1 METLRRMDGDVGLP
15 LDLPPYTQLICQY
28 DSERR
33 ALWYYLYPKPRPCS
47 TYTLAKEIRDLQT
60 RIADYF
66 NDVSEAREQIHYL
79 VAASAT
85 PQVFNLGG
93 DLELFV
99 RLVSQQDRAGL
110 YDYARLAIDVVYH
123 NWTHLGIPSLTT
135 ISLVQGTALGGGF
148 EGALSSNVLIAEESA
163 QMGFPEIL
171 FNLFPGMGG
180 YSLLTRRIEPV
191 RAERLLRS
199 ARQYTARELWE
210 LGVVDVLAPNGE
222 GIQAVNE
229 FIRRR
234 RHSRN
239 GHLAIQQAR
248 ERVMPLTYQE
258 LLEVVEIWVE
268 AAMDLTERDLR
279 VMNQLAAAQM
289 RPAESEEGTRSATVG
304 AMASVHTLVPTAAS
318 AV

>member
-1 METLRRMDGDVGLP
+1 METLRSKDVDVGLP
-15 LDLPPYTQLICQY
+15 LDLPSYTQLICQY

-47 TYTLAKEIRDLQT
+47 TFTLAKELRDLQT
-60 RIADYF
+60 RVADYLA
-66 NDVSEAREQIHYL
+66 DALEARERIHYL
-79 VAASAT
+79 VVASAT

-99 RLVSQQDRAGL
+99 RLISEQDRTGL
-110 YDYARLAIDVVYH
+110 YEYARLAIDVVYH

-163 QMGFPEIL
+163 QLGFPEIL

-199 ARQYTARELWE
+199 GRQHSARELWE
-210 LGVVDVLAPNGE
+210 MGVVDILAPDGE
-222 GIQAVNE
+222 GIHAVNE

-248 ERVMPLTYQE
+248 QRVTPLTYEE
-258 LLEVVEIWVE
+258 LLEVVRIWVE

-279 VMNQLAAAQM
+279 VMSQLAAAQG
-289 RPAESEEGTRSATVG
+289 RPAEARTSTATVG
-304 AMASVHTLVPTAAS
+304 AMATVHTLVTTAAS
-318 AV
+318 AG